1 MLSLITNMRQLFS
14 FSVTMTEEFIFA
26 ILNIS
31 KKMEGEKIWRFF
43 PVIQWLPWE
52 TVQKAEI

>member
-31 KKMEGEKIWRFF
+31 KNGGGEDMEVF

>member
-31 KKMEGEKIWRFF
+31 KKWRGRRYGGFF
-43 PVIQWLPWE
+43 L
-52 TVQKAEI
+52 